1 VPPKS
6 QRSSN
11 SQRNHLLAALPRGD
25 LDLLLP
31 HLESLDVEVRHS
43 MEERAKPIRHIY
55 FMEEGIASVVAT
67 AGDGKEVEVG
77 LIGRE
82 GMTGMFVLMG
92 NHQSP
97 HQTYIQVRGRA
108 QRMPVANFREA
119 MEASGTLRSLL
130 LRYVQAF
137 TIQTTHTAI
146 ANARASVEQRLA
158 RWVLMAHDRVE
169 GDELPL
175 THEFLSLMLAV
186 RRPGVTVAVNELEGR
201 GLLQANRGHLRIQD
215 RKGIEKVAGGYYGVP
230 EAELRRLMA

>member
-1 VPPKS
+1 VPPKA
-6 QRSSN
+6 QRISN
-11 SQRNHLLAALPRGD
+11 SQRNHLLAALPPGD

-31 HLESLDVEVRHS
+31 HLESMAVELRHP
-43 MEERAKPIRHIY
+43 MEERSKPIRHVY
-55 FMEEGIASVVAT
+55 FMQEGIASVVAV

-82 GMTGMFVLMG
+82 GMTGTFVLMG
-92 NHQSP
+92 DNQSP
-97 HQTYIQVRGRA
+97 HRTYVQVRGRA
-108 QRMPVANFREA
+108 QRIAVKEFREA
-119 MEASGTLRSLL
+119 MERSGTLRSLL

-137 TIQTTHTAI
+137 TVQTTHTAI
-146 ANARASVEQRLA
+146 ANARASLEQRLA

-169 GDELPL
+169 DDELPL